1 MPLDSLTQQ
10 PADGLLALMSLYAA
24 DPRRTKLDLGVGV
37 YRTEA
42 GVTPV
47 MAAVKQAEQRLV
59 DIQGSKSYLGPE
71 GDIAFVQA
79 LKPVVFGNALTAELG
94 ARLTGLQSVGGTG
107 ALRLAADLI
116 ASASPGHRLWLGTPS
131 WPNHAPVFAGGGL
144 EVRTY
149 RQFDVATQR
158 FDLDATLEAL
168 GRADKGD
175 VVLLHGCCHNP
186 TGADPSAAQW
196 DRIIKVL
203 VRRGLVPL
211 IDIAYQGLGQDLDSD
226 AWALRRIVSRVPQA
240 LVAYS
245 CDKNFG
251 LYRERVGALYVVAAR
266 AAGAEAALSHLAA
279 HARASYSMPAD
290 HGAAVVRTILADAVL
305 RAQWS
310 DELRGMAAR
319 VASIRQ
325 ELSALGRIGLVDLTP
340 LAQQRGLFALLPL
353 APVVIERL
361 RVEHGVYMAGNGRI
375 NIAGL
380 AQSAVGQFGDALR
393 AAQTAVAA

>member
-47 MAAVKQAEQRLV
+47 MVAVKQAEQRLV
-59 DIQGSKSYLGPE
+59 AIQTSKSYLGPE
-71 GDIAFVQA
+71 GDVAFVHA
-79 LKPVVFGNALTAELG
+79 LKPVVFGDALTAELG
-94 ARLTGLQSVGGTG
+94 ARLTGLQTVGGTG

-144 EVRTY
+144 QVRTY
-149 RQFDVATQR
+149 RQFDAATQR

-168 GRADKGD
+168 GQAHEGD

-196 DRIIKVL
+196 DRIIEVL
-203 VRRGLVPL
+203 LQRGLVPL
-211 IDIAYQGLGQDLDSD
+211 IDMAYQGLGQDLDGD
-226 AWALRRIVSRVPQA
+226 AWALRRIASRVPQA

-325 ELSALGRIGLVDLTP
+325 GLSALGRIGPVDLTS
-340 LAQQRGLFALLPL
+340 LARQRGLFALLPL
-353 APVVIERL
+353 APAAIERL
-361 RVEHGVYMAGNGRI
+361 RVKHGVYMAGNGRI